1 MPRPSIL
8 PALLLAGL
16 TVAACGGEAMEEAPA
31 AEMQGAAAPAM
42 ATAELSCYL
51 ARGTMAESQERPSPL
66 QETRFQVGSGDALLC
81 YGAPSANEREVMG
94 QLVPFGDPWRMGAN
108 EATALHLAGSAT
120 IGGVAVQA
128 GSYSL
133 FAIPG
138 ADAWEVFVN
147 SNFARWGIP
156 IDETVRSTDLGSFTA
171 TPEMMGDFVE
181 TLRYRFEG
189 GELLLEWENT
199 RVRIPVS

>member
-8 PALLLAGL
+8 PALLVAGL

-31 AEMQGAAAPAM
+31 AELQAAVAPSAD
-42 ATAELSCYL
+42 LSCYL
-51 ARGTMAESQERPSPL
+51 ARGTVAEAQERPSPL
-66 QETRFQVGSGDALLC
+66 QETRFQVGGSEALLC

-94 QLVPFGDPWRMGAN
+94 QLVPFGAAWRMGAN
-108 EATALHLAGSAT
+108 EATALHLAGPAT

-133 FAIPG
+133 YATPG

-147 SNFARWGIP
+147 SNFERWGIP
-156 IDETVRSTDLGSFTA
+156 IDESVRSTDVGSFTA
-171 TPEMMGDFVE
+171 TPEMMDEFVE
-181 TLRYRFEG
+181 TMRYRFEG
-189 GELLLEWENT
+189 GEIVLEWENT
-199 RVRIPVS
+199 RIRIPVS